1 MSLVPCRMRVG
12 GVVDDRWWYGD
23 KLFDKLPNLLILL
36 VLSTGLNKIKAL
48 GTALIFKLSPWSS
61 NKGRV
66 AVDAAKCPPA
76 DPPLAIILF
85 ESINNEI

>member
-1 MSLVPCRMRVG
+1 M
-12 GVVDDRWWYGD
+12 
-23 KLFDKLPNLLILL
+23 ILL

-48 GTALIFKLSPWSS
+48 GTALIFKLSLWSS

-76 DPPLAIILF
+76 DPQLAIILF
-85 ESINNEI
+85 GSINNEVAFSLMYLIADFASITH